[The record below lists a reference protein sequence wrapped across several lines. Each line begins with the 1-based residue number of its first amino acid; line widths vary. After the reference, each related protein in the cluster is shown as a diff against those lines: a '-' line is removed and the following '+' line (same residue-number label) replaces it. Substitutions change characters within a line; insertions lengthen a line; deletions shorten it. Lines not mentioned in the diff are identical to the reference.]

1 MRTVARELDIAFLG
15 CGRAAATHARLL
27 GSLDKKVRLHF
38 ASRDP
43 TRSQAARKRHG
54 GAGAFPSYEAALADD
69 AVDVVFVTTPPTLH
83 LELTLAALE
92 AGKDVIVE
100 KPAFPAPQDF
110 GKVRSA
116 MERHRRRVLVAENYY
131 YKPLRR
137 RLEDILARG
146 LVGEPLFLH
155 VNAVKRQSPEG
166 WRAAREVTG
175 GGGLLEGGIHWINLV
190 SNLGLEVVDV
200 SGYRAGGRTGEHRG
214 GDDVAE
220 SILAVLSLEGG
231 AVANLAFSWEVPSPL
246 QGVRMS
252 RIYGREGSVLFESN
266 GLFVCVWGKR
276 ARFYLPGFRDLAG
289 YRAMLT
295 DFLHALRTA
304 EEPDM
309 TLAMAERDVE
319 TVHRIYRSLES

>member
-1 MRTVARELDIAFLG
+1 VSRELDLVFLG

-27 GSLDKKVRLHF
+27 GSLDEGVRLHF

-54 GAGAFPSYEAALADD
+54 GAGAFPSYEAALADE

-83 LELTLAALE
+83 LDLTLAALE

-100 KPAFPAPQDF
+100 KPAFPAPEDF
-110 GKVRSA
+110 GQVRRA
-116 MERHRRRVLVAENYY
+116 MERSPGRVLVAENYY

-155 VNAVKRQSPEG
+155 VNAVKRQRPEG
-166 WRAAREVTG
+166 WRGARDLVG

-190 SNLGLEVVDV
+190 SNLGLDVVDV
-200 SGYRAGGRTGEHRG
+200 SGHRAGGGTGEDRAG
-214 GDDVAE
+214 EDVAE

-231 AVANLAFSWEVPSPL
+231 SVATLAFSWEVPSPL
-246 QGVRMS
+246 RGIRMS

-266 GLFVCVWGKR
+266 GLFVCVQGR
-276 ARFYLPGFRDLAG
+276 RTRFYLPGFRDLAG

-304 EEPDM
+304 EEPAM
-309 TLAMAERDVE
+309 TLSMAERDVE
-319 TVHRIYRSLES
+319 IAHRIYRSLES